1 MPRSARRLALTK
13 TVTLLLLSL
22 ALSGSSA
29 GFELVPSPRIDLE
42 MTVGEWL
49 DSPQFAQIR
58 TTIEDSLYVLRTE
71 NASLR
76 ADLAAMKVER
86 ATLQA
91 QLAVARGNERKWYD
105 GPAYLG
111 GFIAVAWG
119 VKQLMD

>member
-1 MPRSARRLALTK
+1 MRRNARRPALTLIG
-13 TVTLLLLSL
+13 LLLLPSL
-22 ALSGSSA
+22 AWSGSPD
-29 GFELVPSPRIDLE
+29 GFELVPRPAIDLDQ
-42 MTVGEWL
+42 TVGEWL
-49 DSPQFAQIR
+49 ESPQFAQIR
-58 TTIEDSLYVLRTE
+58 ASIEDSLYVLRTE

-76 ADLAAMKVER
+76 ADLAALKVER